1 VRLRHLILIGASGV
15 LAAGTLWAGKPKNAQ
30 PTVGDLTG
38 RQVEVHTDKK
48 VDAGANRAM
57 ENYRE
62 FLNLNSN
69 DPALRAE
76 AMRRLGDLN
85 LEASEIERGER
96 EQTSA
101 DALQSGEAIKL
112 YTTLLESYPD
122 YRQSDGVLYQLARA
136 YESNGQP
143 EQALDALDR
152 LVSRFPSSPLIDEA
166 QFRRG
171 EILFSAKRY
180 PDAERAY
187 AEVIRRGPK
196 STFYEQSLYK
206 DGWSLFKLAKSDESL
221 ASFGKLLDRKL
232 VDPKDPHKV
241 IDMQT
246 LSRPERELLDDTF
259 RVTSITFSY
268 LDGSKSID
276 EFVAKR
282 NNPPYSYL
290 LYSALGDLYITKER
304 YQDAAET
311 YEAFVKRDP
320 IDANAPLLQVRAIE
334 AYRKGGFASLVL
346 TGKEQFLERY
356 GFGTPFWT
364 GRDRAQFPAVVAEL
378 KSSVKELAQYHHS
391 EAQKTKKQSEY
402 ILAARWYR
410 SYLDWFP
417 NEPESADSN
426 FLLAEVLFEAK
437 QYKDATKEYER
448 TAYAYP
454 FNARSAEA
462 AYAAL
467 LSYDAYEKQLTDPSQ
482 AAEKQA
488 WHAASVESG
497 LKFATTYPQHKEAA
511 SVLTRTARELFEI
524 KDLDRAVDT
533 AQRVLALQPPVD
545 ATKRRTALTVIAHS
559 RFDQGRYAEAE
570 GAYTQLLAVI
580 PPGDKEQKEI
590 TEKLAASV
598 YKQAEA
604 KKAAGNEAGAID
616 DFLRVAQVAPDSSI
630 RRNAEYDAAAAL
642 VTMKNW
648 PRAIDVLEGFRRN
661 HPQDPLVAEATRSLA
676 VAYTETGQSARA
688 AAEFERI
695 ADTPTETA
703 ELRREALSRSAE
715 LYQKSNDRTGAIRCY
730 TKFVERFSAPLDPAM
745 EARQRLADMAAQT
758 NDIKE
763 RDRWLQNIIDAD
775 RDAGA
780 ARTERSKYL
789 AAKATLVFAEP
800 AGSAFALV
808 KLSAPL
814 KKNLALKKDAM
825 ERALNAYGKAAQY
838 GVAEVTTAATYQ
850 MAELYRMLAKDLMES
865 ERPKN
870 LKEDELE
877 EYNVLLEEQAFPFE
891 EKAISIHEAN
901 IARANE
907 GVYDEWVRK
916 SFDALAKLKPA
927 RYAKAEI
934 GADYVK
940 ELR

>member
-1 VRLRHLILIGASGV
+1 MRLGAAMLIGS
-15 LAAGTLWAGKPKNAQ
+15 AALVVAMPGWCGKPKDAQ
-30 PTVGDLTG
+30 PTVGDLAG
-38 RQVEVHTDKK
+38 RQVEVHTDKP
-48 VDAGANRAM
+48 VDAGASRAM

-62 FLNLNSN
+62 FLNLKSN

-96 EQTSA
+96 EQSA
-101 DALQSGEAIKL
+101 SDAMQSAEAIKL

-152 LVSRFPSSPLIDEA
+152 LVSRFGNSPLIDEA

-180 PDAERAY
+180 PEAERAY
-187 AEVIRRGPK
+187 AEVIRHGPQ

-206 DGWSLFKLAKSDESL
+206 HGWSLFKLARSDESL
-221 ASFGKLLDRKL
+221 ESFGQLLDRKL
-232 VDPKDPHKV
+232 IDPKDPHKV
-241 IDMQT
+241 IDVQT

-268 LDGSKSID
+268 LDGAASVD
-276 EFVAKR
+276 QFVAKR
-282 NNPPYSYL
+282 HNPPYSYL

-304 YQDAAET
+304 YQDAAQT

-320 IDANAPLLQVRAIE
+320 IDPNAPLLQVRAIE

-346 TGKEQFLERY
+346 SGKEQFLERY
-356 GFGTPFWT
+356 GFGTPFWA
-364 GRDRAQFPAVVAEL
+364 GRDHAQFPAVVAEL
-378 KSSVKELAQYHHS
+378 KSSVKELAQYHHA
-391 EAQKTKKQSEY
+391 EAQKSKKPSEY
-402 ILAARWYR
+402 MLAARWYR

-426 FLLAEVLFEAK
+426 FLLAEVLYEAH
-437 QYKDATKEYER
+437 QYRDATKEYER

-454 FNARSAEA
+454 FNARSADA

-467 LSYDAYEKQLTDPSQ
+467 LSYDAYEKTLTDPSQ
-482 AAEKQA
+482 ATEKQA

-511 SVLTRTARELFEI
+511 NVLTRTARELFEI

-545 ATKRRTALTVIAHS
+545 AAKQRTALTVIAHS
-559 RFDQGRYAEAE
+559 RFEQQRYAEAE
-570 GAYTQLLAVI
+570 AAYMQLRAVI

-590 TEKLAASV
+590 TEKLAAAV

-604 KKAAGNEAGAID
+604 KKAAGNSAGAVE
-616 DFLRVAQVAPDSSI
+616 DFLRVAQVAPDASI
-630 RRNAEYDAAAAL
+630 RRNADYDAAAAL
-642 VTMKNW
+642 VNMKDW
-648 PRAIDVLEGFRRN
+648 PRAIGVLEAFRRD

-695 ADTPTETA
+695 ADTPTESA
-703 ELRREALSRSAE
+703 ELRREALSRAAD
-715 LYQKSNDRTGAIRCY
+715 LYRKSNDRAGTVRTY
-730 TKFVERFSAPLDPAM
+730 TKFVERFPTPLDPAM
-745 EARQRLADMAAQT
+745 EARQRLADMASESH
-758 NDIKE
+758 DIKE
-763 RDRWLQNIIDAD
+763 RDRWLQSIIDAD
-775 RDAGA
+775 RAAGA
-780 ARTERSKYL
+780 GRTERSKYL

-800 AGSAFALV
+800 SSAAFAAV
-808 KLSAPL
+808 RLSAPL
-814 KKNLALKKDAM
+814 KKNLALKKEAM
-825 ERALNAYGKAAQY
+825 ERALDAYGRAAQY

-850 MAELYRMLAKDLMES
+850 MAELYRTLAKDLMES

-870 LKEDELE
+870 LNADELE
-877 EYNVLLEEQAFPFE
+877 QYNVLLEEQAFPFE

-901 IARANE
+901 VARASE
-907 GVYDEWVRK
+907 GVYDESVRK
-916 SFDALAKLKPA
+916 SYEALAKLKPA
-927 RYAKAEI
+927 RYAKAEVS
-934 GADYVK
+934 AEFVK